1 MAYKIKPLQARKAKA
16 LGVTIKPSTNPKKK
30 IDVFKRGQLVARIG
44 ATGYKDYATYLEEEK
59 KGKASKGTA
68 ETRKRL
74 YQLRH
79 SGEQKRKGTA
89 GYYAW
94 KILW

>member
-1 MAYKIKPLQARKAKA
+1 MAYKIKTIQARKAKA

-30 IDVFKRGQLVARIG
+30 LDVFKRGQLVARIG